1 MIFYLSC
8 ISCRLLY
15 SHATHPLLS
24 KLVAQIAGTFVV
36 AAEVSAVVELVIR
49 IRYFESSD
57 VQFNDETLKMGEFF
71 VILYS

>member
-1 MIFYLSC
+1 M
-8 ISCRLLY
+8 LLY
-15 SHATHPLLS
+15 SHATHSLLS
-24 KLVAQIAGTFVV
+24 KLVAQIVGTFVV
-36 AAEVSAVVELVIR
+36 AAEVSTVLELVIR